1 MSKEKDTIQV
11 FIPIAFKRK
20 NGRPKILAP
29 DVDPHFQARV
39 QSPHILRALGRAWSW
54 RRKLETGEAATIQD
68 IARAEKVSTQ
78 FVGPIM
84 RLAYLSPDV
93 LERLLLWR
101 EAPSATLLQMV
112 EATYLPWAEQMERVF
127 DGKRSTARDLEPYAT
142 TRAEALTTGHAYCPE
157 RRTGQSVAGEQSD
170 WP

>member
-1 MSKEKDTIQV
+1 MLKHL
-11 FIPIAFKRK
+11 
-20 NGRPKILAP
+20 ILP
-29 DVDPHFQARV
+29 VDR
-39 QSPHILRALGRAWSW
+39 
-54 RRKLETGEAATIQD
+54 D

-112 EATYLPWAEQMERVF
+112 EATYLPWSEQMGRVF
-127 DGKRSTARDLEPYAT
+127 DGKRSTARDQ
-142 TRAEALTTGHAYCPE
+142 E
-157 RRTGQSVAGEQSD
+157 R
-170 WP
+170 